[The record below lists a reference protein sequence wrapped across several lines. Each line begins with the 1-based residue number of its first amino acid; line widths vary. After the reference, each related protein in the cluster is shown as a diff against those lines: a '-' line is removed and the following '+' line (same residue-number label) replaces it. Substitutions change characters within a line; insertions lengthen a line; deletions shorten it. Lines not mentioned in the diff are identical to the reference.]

1 METIIK
7 DILKKSGE
15 MESLKINWV
24 TKNTAVLI
32 IHGIGNQLPLETIDQ
47 FGIGLVNA
55 YKLSSIDIELKHIVV
70 QKPRSNGK
78 DFWLDNVIR
87 IYNKAQMDGP
97 YIDLYEYYW
106 ANMTEDKADWKN
118 ISKWLNDVIAN
129 AKKFYKANETLG
141 NVLGDIVLYNVI
153 NPRSSDYEIKKQI
166 LDGAVNAITYLFEKQ
181 INIHC
186 AYPSIVIAGHSLGSQ
201 IAYDAV
207 NRLTLFTN
215 QELVKGYHEQ
225 FIGTQQYIP
234 KIQNQF
240 AGFITFGSPLD
251 KTAFFFR
258 EQVSKKQFL
267 KSGIL
272 NDYLCFRQKE
282 WYGDIH
288 VEKSIYP
295 VFNQSPIWKNYYD
308 THDYVSGPLDFYIG
322 VENINCSYTSNPFSF
337 THSRYWEDNNFF
349 VDVIKSFLK

>member
-141 NVLGDIVLYNVI
+141 NTAGD
-153 NPRSSDYEIKKQI
+153 
-166 LDGAVNAITYLFEKQ
+166 T
-181 INIHC
+181 C
-186 AYPSIVIAGHSLGSQ
+186 SIISNS
-201 IAYDAV
+201 I
-207 NRLTLFTN
+207 R
-215 QELVKGYHEQ
+215 
-225 FIGTQQYIP
+225 FI
-234 KIQNQF
+234 
-240 AGFITFGSPLD
+240 
-251 KTAFFFR
+251 
-258 EQVSKKQFL
+258 
-267 KSGIL
+267 
-272 NDYLCFRQKE
+272 
-282 WYGDIH
+282 
-288 VEKSIYP
+288 
-295 VFNQSPIWKNYYD
+295 
-308 THDYVSGPLDFYIG
+308 
-322 VENINCSYTSNPFSF
+322 
-337 THSRYWEDNNFF
+337 
-349 VDVIKSFLK
+349 